1 MNKDYACLIIWQRQY
16 ERSDWLMGSHSSRV
30 LPSSPVNTDP
40 YCPLPFEN
48 FNMSESDQFEF
59 YSPDENENIN
69 SHEEI
74 QKKRRFVIESDD
86 ED

>member
-1 MNKDYACLIIWQRQY
+1 MANALSCQPRIALLTGQY
-16 ERSDWLMGSHSSRV
+16 GSV
-30 LPSSPVNTDP
+30 LPSDDI
-40 YCPLPFEN
+40 FK
-48 FNMSESDQFEF
+48 MSESDQSEF
-59 YSPDENENIN
+59 YYPDENENTN